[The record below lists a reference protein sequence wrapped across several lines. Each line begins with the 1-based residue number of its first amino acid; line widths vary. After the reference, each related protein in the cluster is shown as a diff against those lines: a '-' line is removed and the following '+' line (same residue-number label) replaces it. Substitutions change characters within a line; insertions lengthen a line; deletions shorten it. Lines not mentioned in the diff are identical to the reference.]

1 MNKARFMWTTVV
13 LGCCMLGAGAL
24 MTNDNQDPYVVY
36 QQAPEKAYTDAQEA
50 KKKGDLASFVQLMSM
65 YRVQVAGKLS
75 ETDRKK
81 IDDAIAFAKDQLRKQ
96 VFLPNLPL
104 DSSPFVTQ
112 IGIDLIELQPY
123 NVDLDDLLRTQDE
136 FLTDEH
142 DLRDQINTLNERV
155 IQLEQHLGSD

>member
-1 MNKARFMWTTVV
+1 MNKTRLVCTSV
-13 LGCCMLGAGAL
+13 LLGVSMLGAGAL
-24 MTNDNQDPYVVY
+24 MSSDNQDPYVVY
-36 QQAPEKAYTDAQEA
+36 QQAPEKAYTDAQAA
-50 KKKGDLASFVQLMSM
+50 KKKGDLASFVQFMSM

-75 ETDRKK
+75 DTDRKQ

-96 VFLPNLPL
+96 VFLPNPPL

-112 IGIDLIELQPY
+112 VGIDLIELQPY

-136 FLTDEH
+136 SLTDEI
-142 DLRDQINTLNERV
+142 DLRQQINILNERV